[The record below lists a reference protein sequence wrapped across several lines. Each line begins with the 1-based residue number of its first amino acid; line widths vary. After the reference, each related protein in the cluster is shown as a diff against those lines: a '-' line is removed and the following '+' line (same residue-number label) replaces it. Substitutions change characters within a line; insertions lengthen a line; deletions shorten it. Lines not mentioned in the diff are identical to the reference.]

1 MEIAF
6 IDPTGDLGKR
16 LLDVEKPAR
25 YTGGEYGRLASKDA
39 MRDAA
44 LKMAVAFPDLY
55 EIGMSNQ
62 ALRILYNRLN
72 KIPGLVCDRVFAPAP
87 DFEALLRETGTPL
100 YGLDTG
106 VNLRDLDIL
115 GFTVGYELGITGVLS
130 ILASAAIPLRALERS
145 GQDPLVIMGG
155 PCVSNPLPYS
165 PFIDAFWIGEAEG
178 GFFEL
183 AETLGEMKK
192 KGERRAAL
200 LSRLK
205 DHPSVWTPGKS
216 GVRRAVD
223 SDFASREPQPAVF
236 PIPGMK
242 IVQHHGAVEIMRGCP
257 NGCRFC
263 HAGVWYRP
271 MRQKDARIVAAETDA
286 FVRAG
291 GYREISLSS
300 LSTGDYRYI
309 DALLETLNR
318 TYGPDRVSF
327 QLPSLRVSTFSLPIL
342 EKVSAV
348 RKSGLTFAVETP
360 VDAWQLAI
368 NKEVSRDSV
377 TAILKEARKNGWRG
391 AKFYFMIGLPVGF
404 AYNCSHGATPDG
416 AGDPGTG
423 REEEEIVTFIR
434 DIARKTG
441 MHFNINAGAFVPK
454 PHTPYQ
460 WAPQIGEE
468 TARKK
473 LEYLRQNLKSQG
485 HKVGIQDPFISVLEG
500 VISRGDERVGDL
512 AAEAFSLG
520 CRLDA
525 WDDYIKKD
533 VWRAVL
539 GREQALVEGILGEKA
554 PDVPLPWHS
563 IDSGAGFRFLEEE
576 ARKSAAAL
584 ATSPCAVSCGHPC
597 GHPCGLCP
605 GRGQVVENET
615 DLSAGPV
622 PGLNGTVSDVN
633 DIAPGGPAP
642 GVNGATPSGDPSPG
656 AEAVREAVTRLRD
669 PATHR
674 ILFSFVKTGP
684 AVWLPHL
691 AVIEMF
697 SMAFQRAHIPVRF
710 SEGFNPLPRL
720 DFASPLSI
728 GVFAE
733 GEIATI
739 DTEGFFDAG
748 FFIERLRPQLPE
760 GFKVNKALNLFIPS
774 GGKKY
779 SAASLLWGFSYT
791 PSGGRA
797 AVSSYSGTNAG
808 EDLVTAAGEKQYRR
822 ERLAA
827 GESLFDLTRKSVL
840 AGNPANPKEPASYF
854 SVYEALYARRA

>member
-1 MEIAF
+1 
-6 IDPTGDLGKR
+6 
-16 LLDVEKPAR
+16 
-25 YTGGEYGRLASKDA
+25 
-39 MRDAA
+39 
-44 LKMAVAFPDLY
+44 MAVAFPDLY

-62 ALRILYNRLN
+62 ALRILYNGLN
-72 KIPGLVCDRVFAPAP
+72 KIPGLACDRVFAPAP

-106 VNLRDLDIL
+106 VTLRDLDIL
-115 GFTVGYELGITGVLS
+115 GFTLGYELGITGILS

-145 GQDPLVIMGG
+145 SRDPLIIMGG

-165 PFIDAFWIGEAEG
+165 PIVDAFWIGEAEG

-183 AETLGEMKK
+183 VETLGEMKK
-192 KGERRAAL
+192 KGEGRAAL

-223 SDFASREPQPAVF
+223 SGFASREPQPAVF

-271 MRQKDARIVAAETDA
+271 MRQKDARVVAAEADA

-318 TYGPDRVSF
+318 IYGPDRVSF

-391 AKFYFMIGLPVGF
+391 AKFYFMIGLPVG
-404 AYNCSHGATPDG
+404 CSR
-416 AGDPGTG
+416 GDPGVG
-423 REEEEIVTFIR
+423 REEDEIVAFIR
-434 DIARKTG
+434 DVARKTG
-441 MHFNINAGAFVPK
+441 MNFNINIGAFVPK

-473 LEYLRQNLKSQG
+473 LEYVRQSLKSQG

-500 VISRGDERVGDL
+500 IISRGDERVGDL
-512 AAEAFSLG
+512 IAEAFSLG

-525 WDDYIKKD
+525 WDDYIRKD

-539 GREQALVEGILGEKA
+539 GREQALVDGILGEKA

-563 IDSGAGFRFLEEE
+563 IDSGTGFRFLEEE
-576 ARKSAAAL
+576 SRKSAAAL

-597 GHPCGLCP
+597 GLCP
-605 GRGQVVENET
+605 GRGQVAENGT
-615 DLSAGPV
+615 VLDAGPV
-622 PGLNGTVSDVN
+622 PGINETVPDVN
-633 DIAPGGPAP
+633 NAA
-642 GVNGATPSGDPSPG
+642 PSGDPASG
-656 AEAVREAVTRLRD
+656 VEAVREAVTRLRD

-691 AVIEMF
+691 AVIEVF
-697 SMAFQRAHIPVRF
+697 SMAFQRARIPVRF

-733 GEIATI
+733 GEIATL
-739 DTEGFFDAG
+739 DTEGFLDTGA
-748 FFIERLRPQLPE
+748 FIERLNPQLPE

-779 SAASLLWGFSYT
+779 SAASLLWGFSYA
-791 PSGGRA
+791 PPGGRMPN
-797 AVSSYSGTNAG
+797 SGTNA
-808 EDLVTAAGEKQYRR
+808 EDDLVTAAGEKQYRR

-840 AGNPANPKEPASYF
+840 AGSPANPKEPASYF
-854 SVYEALYARRA
+854 SVYEALYVK